1 MKSHTQRFGFTA
13 MIEKRV
19 APRHRVFKQG
29 AITFRGGGGS
39 IECTVRNLSSSGA
52 RVDIASPV
60 GLPPSFTLVIAAD
73 RFMRNCHTVWSNDQR
88 VGLAFD

>member
-1 MKSHTQRFGFTA
+1 MH
-13 MIEKRV
+13 
-19 APRHRVFKQG
+19 G
-29 AITFRGGGGS
+29 AKLVGG
-39 IECTVRNLSSSGA
+39 GA

-73 RFMRNCHTVWSNDQR
+73 RFMRNCHAVWSNDQR

>member
-1 MKSHTQRFGFTA
+1 

-19 APRHRVFKQG
+19 VPRHRVFKLG
-29 AITFRGGGGS
+29 AITFRGGGS
-39 IECTVRNLSSSGA
+39 IECMVRNLSAGGA
-52 RVDIASPV
+52 RVDIATPV

-73 RFMRNCHTVWSNDQR
+73 RFMRNCHAVWSNDQR